1 MTASQP
7 TQSSA
12 LPDRLTHGEAQAWM
26 DGWVAN
32 LGAAPAGA
40 VQVDASALQN
50 FDSSALAVLLEARRR
65 AIDSGRPFGV
75 LGMPPRLR
83 QLAALYG
90 VDGLLA
96 PAG

>member
-1 MTASQP
+1 MTTSQP
-7 TQSSA
+7 TPLSA
-12 LPDRLTHGEAQAWM
+12 LPARLTHGEAQAWM
-26 DGWVAN
+26 DGWLAG

-40 VQVDASALQN
+40 VQVDASALQS

-75 LGMPPRLR
+75 QGMPPRLR